1 MSVLYQVECK
11 GCGLEFFVPPAHQ
24 GVTLCRSCE
33 ALKEL
38 LEPRMWE
45 KPAPTIGL
53 KRGLKFALFI
63 VAPLWI
69 AFYFLVLHWK

>member
-1 MSVLYQVECK
+1 MTVLYQVECK

-38 LEPRMWE
+38 LATKSWE
-45 KPAPTIGL
+45 KPVGYPFWKGVLYAFLFCAPIWFL
-53 KRGLKFALFI
+53 
-63 VAPLWI
+63 
-69 AFYFLVLHWK
+69 FYFLVIR